1 MQHKP
6 RFSGIIIAAVLMVA
20 ALVMISSYSS
30 LFASSKSTMMLS
42 EAMGYFESNQ
52 VTYFNLDLNT
62 GVIEMSVKEGE
73 HPLPESGTSS
83 ETSNGLLAEIYG
95 DDTDAYA
102 PKNGGAAVITYKLPY
117 PSYFLQFYLK
127 DYIDQYNAANPD
139 APMQYDMVAVKTN
152 VPWFEIIL
160 YAFMIGSVVLLFM
173 SMYRG
178 GAGGGGLM
186 NVGRAKVKDQQEGQR
201 KATFADVAGADEEK
215 AELQEVVQFLKAPEK
230 FNSLGARIPH
240 GVLLVGPPGT
250 GKTLLARACAGEAGV
265 PFYAISGSDFVE
277 MYVGVGA
284 SRVRDLFKQA
294 QQSAPCIIF
303 IDEVDAI
310 GKSRD
315 SRLGGNDE
323 REQTLNQLLSEMDGF
338 DSSKGLLVMA
348 ATNRP
353 EILDP
358 ALLRPGRFDRRIIVD
373 KPDLKGRVQILK
385 VHSKDVKLDET
396 VDFEEIALATSG
408 AVGADLANMMN
419 EAAITAV
426 KNGRKAV
433 SQKDLFEAVELVLVG
448 KEKKDRILS
457 QEERRIVSYHEVGHA
472 LVSALQKDSEP
483 VQKITIV
490 PRTMGALGYVM
501 QVPEEEKYL
510 NTEKEIRAMLVGFLG
525 GRAAEE
531 IVFDTVTTGASND
544 IEKATRIARAMVT
557 QYGMSKKFGL
567 MGLESQENQY
577 LNGRTVLNCSDMTA
591 AEIDKEVM
599 HILKVSY
606 EEAKRLLSENREAL
620 DKIAAFLIEKET
632 ITGKEFMKIFH
643 EVKGIPELEEKKQ
656 EGEDRIEMP
665 EAAKTGDEVQ
675 PVKTA
680 EETNAENS
688 QNQQK
693 LEGKPADEAP
703 ADETL
708 ESAEA
713 VAAES
718 PNEDEMRGGSSFD
731 RK

>member
-95 DDTDAYA
+95 DGTDAYA
-102 PKNGGAAVITYKLPY
+102 PKNGGATVITYKLPY

-284 SRVRDLFKQA
+284 SRVRDLFEEAKHN
-294 QQSAPCIIF
+294 APCIVF
-303 IDEVDAI
+303 IDEIDAVARRR
-310 GKSRD
+310 GTGM
-315 SRLGGNDE
+315 GGGHDE
-323 REQTLNQLLSEMDGF
+323 REQTLNQLLVEMDGF
-338 DSSKGLLVMA
+338 GVNEGIIVMA
-348 ATNRP
+348 ATNRVD
-353 EILDP
+353 ILDP
-358 ALLRPGRFDRRIIVD
+358 AILRPGRFDRKVAVGT
-373 KPDLKGRVQILK
+373 PDVGGREEILK
-385 VHSKDVKLDET
+385 VHAKNKPLGDDVNLQQ
-396 VDFEEIALATSG
+396 LAQTTAG
-408 AVGADLANMMN
+408 FTGADLENLLN
-419 EAAITAV
+419 EAAIIAAKENRSFIANKDV
-426 KNGRKAV
+426 KRAFVK
-433 SQKDLFEAVELVLVG
+433 VG
-448 KEKKDRILS
+448 IGAEKKSRIISDKEKKITA
-457 QEERRIVSYHEVGHA
+457 YHEAGHA
-472 LVSALQKDSEP
+472 ILFHVLPDVGPVYTVSIIPTGVGAAGYTMPLPEKDEMFATKSRMLQDIMVS
-483 VQKITIV
+483 
-490 PRTMGALGYVM
+490 
-501 QVPEEEKYL
+501 
-510 NTEKEIRAMLVGFLG
+510 LG
-525 GRAAEE
+525 GRIAEE
-531 IVFDTVTTGASND
+531 IIFGDITTGASSD
-544 IEKATRIARAMVT
+544 IKKATKTARRMVT
-557 QYGMSKKFGL
+557 RYGMSDNIGVICYDDDDDEVFIGKDLAHAKAHSEEISG
-567 MGLESQENQY
+567 
-577 LNGRTVLNCSDMTA
+577 
-591 AEIDKEVM
+591 EIDKEVKRIIDDCYTKAKDIIM
-599 HILKVSY
+599 QHEKVLHSC
-606 EEAKRLLSENREAL
+606 AKLLLEKEKINREEFEAL
-620 DKIAAFLIEKET
+620 F
-632 ITGKEFMKIFH
+632 
-643 EVKGIPELEEKKQ
+643 V
-656 EGEDRIEMP
+656 
-665 EAAKTGDEVQ
+665 
-675 PVKTA
+675 
-680 EETNAENS
+680 
-688 QNQQK
+688 
-693 LEGKPADEAP
+693 
-703 ADETL
+703 
-708 ESAEA
+708 
-713 VAAES
+713 
-718 PNEDEMRGGSSFD
+718 
-731 RK
+731 